1 MNVQGKGT
9 FFFHHLDF
17 KLTLSWNIQTSNYA
31 DEIQKLVWCK
41 LMLPFVQQNIKYF
54 MTPRSNWM
62 YIDNIVENYFCL
74 FYAVHSHCQE
84 AFAISSLFIMEIK
97 LKYNTK
103 YIF

>member
-41 LMLPFVQQNIKYF
+41 LLLPFVQQNIKYLWHQDQ
-54 MTPRSNWM
+54 TEC
-62 YIDNIVENYFCL
+62 I
-74 FYAVHSHCQE
+74 
-84 AFAISSLFIMEIK
+84 
-97 LKYNTK
+97 
-103 YIF
+103 